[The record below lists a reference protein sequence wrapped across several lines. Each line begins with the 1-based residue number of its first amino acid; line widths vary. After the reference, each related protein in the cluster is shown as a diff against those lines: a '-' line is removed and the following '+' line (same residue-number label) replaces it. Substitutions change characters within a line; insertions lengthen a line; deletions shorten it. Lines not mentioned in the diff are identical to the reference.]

1 MLPGERG
8 VLGDSFAPD
17 GNAAEDQRRRE
28 YYPYSGEAPYANYE
42 NRLEPAE
49 VAGVTKR
56 IMVGPPEPDYYA
68 IDAEL
73 AEAYS
78 L

>member
-1 MLPGERG
+1 MSRPAEPTGPTSRG
-8 VLGDSFAPD
+8 L
-17 GNAAEDQRRRE
+17 
-28 YYPYSGEAPYANYE
+28 
-42 NRLEPAE
+42 LWCMIWPAE